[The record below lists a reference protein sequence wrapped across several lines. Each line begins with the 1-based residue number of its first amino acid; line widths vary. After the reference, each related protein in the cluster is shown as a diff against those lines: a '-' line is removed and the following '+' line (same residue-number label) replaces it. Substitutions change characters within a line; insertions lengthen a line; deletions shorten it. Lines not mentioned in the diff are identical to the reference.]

1 MHETGK
7 PPVVIWV
14 NSWAWPN
21 IIGFLKSFQG
31 SGIPVYVAGDAEA
44 LSYLRGSLSCAGSI
58 VFDLQDLGA
67 RVEQL
72 CDWVARSGVGG
83 RPQLYL
89 LSDVLIDQLLA
100 HRPVLERYFVLA
112 TQVDDGIYNI
122 IDKSKCMD
130 IVSAGGYRCP
140 KTVCIDSASHVVEK
154 LQSVVF
160 PVVVKPVGYVNSYG
174 FKVCIARDSGAA
186 VDVLLSLV
194 EKGVSCVVQEYID
207 GDDSD
212 VYIYLFNR
220 TREGVFFSD
229 TVVRKLSQSPVGAG
243 IMSLGVTVDDAEV
256 VRISRGIVSLF
267 DFWGSGGVEL
277 KRCEGE
283 LYFIEF
289 NARCEGIHGISLV
302 SGANVVKSMYD
313 YLDSS
318 VVSMNVPASG
328 SYYLDEFS
336 FFMSMRSDPMRYR
349 SLKVILS
356 AVLRGK
362 VYLSLFFLRDP
373 VPFARY
379 TFRTVSVKV
388 HRLLSRKG
396 RRGQ

>member
-1 MHETGK
+1 MHESGK

-21 IIGFLKSFQG
+21 IVGFLKSFQG
-31 SGIPVYVAGDAEA
+31 SGVPVYVAGDADA
-44 LSYLRGSLSCAGSI
+44 LGYLRGSLSCAGSI
-58 VFDLQDLGA
+58 VFDSQAPGA

-72 CDWVARSGVGG
+72 CNWVTRSGFGA

-89 LSDVLIDQLLA
+89 LSDMLIDQLLA
-100 HRPVLERYFVLA
+100 YKPVLERCFVLA
-112 TQVDDGIYNI
+112 TQMDDTIYNI
-122 IDKSKCMD
+122 IDKSKCMG

-140 KTVCIDSASHVVEK
+140 KTVYVDEASHVVER
-154 LQSVVF
+154 LQGVRF

-174 FKVCIARDSGAA
+174 FKVCIARDSESAA
-186 VDVLLSLV
+186 DVLFRLV
-194 EKGVSCVVQEYID
+194 GKGVSCVVQEYID

-220 TREGVFFSD
+220 TKEGEFFSD

-256 VRISRGIVSLF
+256 VRISQGIVRLF
-267 DFWGSGGVEL
+267 GFWGSGGVEL
-277 KRCEGE
+277 KRCGGE

-302 SGANVVKSMYD
+302 SGANVVRSLYD
-313 YLDSS
+313 YVDAS
-318 VVSMNVPASG
+318 VVSSTVPVSG

-336 FFMSMRSDPMRYR
+336 FFMSMRSDPMRFR
-349 SLKVILS
+349 NLKVILS
-356 AVLRGK
+356 AALRGM
-362 VYLSLFFLRDP
+362 VYLALFSFRDP
-373 VPFARY
+373 VPFIRY
-379 TFRTVSVKV
+379 ALRTVSVKA

-396 RRGQ
+396 RIGQ